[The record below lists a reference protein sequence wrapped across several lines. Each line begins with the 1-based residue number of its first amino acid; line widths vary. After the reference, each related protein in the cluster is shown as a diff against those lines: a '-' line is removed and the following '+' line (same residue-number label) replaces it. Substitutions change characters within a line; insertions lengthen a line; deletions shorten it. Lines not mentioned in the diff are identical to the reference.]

1 MGTQAVTAGNVD
13 VDVDVRA
20 QAVASMLASN
30 IQSAN
35 CQFKKTFVVAV
46 HVYRGSAGLQFI
58 RPQVRILLMP
68 PITRR
73 RSFIIFII

>member
-30 IQSAN
+30 IRSAN
-35 CQFKKTFVVAV
+35 CQFKKPLLSRYMFT
-46 HVYRGSAGLQFI
+46 AGL
-58 RPQVRILLMP
+58 RVCNLSV
-68 PITRR
+68 R
-73 RSFIIFII
+73 RSAFY